1 MRVLIVDDEPPARER
16 LTSLLADLKLGEV
29 VGQAANG
36 QQALEFVTKGNPD
49 VLLLDIRMPG
59 MDGLEVAGHLAALDH
74 PPAVIFTTAYDEHAL
89 QAFEARA
96 VDYLL
101 KPVRRDRLQQ
111 AIERAVRLTQAQ
123 LKALRSD
130 NPRARTHI
138 SATMHGNLCLVPV
151 EDIRYFQAD
160 QKYVSVVYPG
170 GLVLIDEPLKALEAE
185 FEDRFLRV
193 HRNALV
199 AVRHVVA
206 LERGVGGRYQVRF
219 KGIDQA
225 LEVSRRLL
233 TAVKKRVKGL

>member
-1 MRVLIVDDEPPARER
+1 MVIRNLARRRPSCGPVSMWRDFDRVFDDLERGLSRPAGIVTHSRRAAPWPRVL
-16 LTSLLADLKLGEV
+16 LKEDAHAYHIIAEV
-29 VGQAANG
+29 
-36 QQALEFVTKGNPD
+36 
-49 VLLLDIRMPG
+49 
-59 MDGLEVAGHLAALDH
+59 
-74 PPAVIFTTAYDEHAL
+74 PAV
-89 QAFEARA
+89 RG
-96 VDYLL
+96 
-101 KPVRRDRLQQ
+101 
-111 AIERAVRLTQAQ
+111 
-123 LKALRSD
+123 D

-138 SATMHGNLCLVPV
+138 SATMHGNLCLVPLEEV
-151 EDIRYFQAD
+151 RYFQAD

-170 GLVLIDEPLKALEAE
+170 GLLLIDEPLKALEAE

-233 TAVKKRVKGL
+233 TAVKNRVKGL